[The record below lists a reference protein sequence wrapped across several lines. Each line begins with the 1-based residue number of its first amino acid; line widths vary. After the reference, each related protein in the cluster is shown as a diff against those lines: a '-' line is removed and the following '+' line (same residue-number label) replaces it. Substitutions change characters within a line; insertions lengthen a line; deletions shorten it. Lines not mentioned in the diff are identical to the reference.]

1 MKFILRNMWRRKAR
15 TFLTIFGIV
24 VGIFALTVLGG
35 LSARLTQQVQ
45 GAKTWYTSKISIV
58 PPGSSIFGGQESY
71 LDLSKIDE
79 IEAVPGVKIAV
90 AGIGVQL
97 EQGSSGFGAPEL
109 IIGSDLRGAEDELS
123 LIKLREGRILKD
135 GDTGKVLL
143 GSALAEKYNAQ
154 IGDTVVLK
162 NVPFEVVGIYETTL
176 SAPDSFAFVSYRDA
190 MDIYRSSSQFTQ
202 SDEVK
207 GFISGVLRDYVSE
220 QQAGEIFQRIFPS
233 IQGKDI
239 AATID
244 VIPESGVDMEMLSQR
259 IADEIPGIRVISPKE
274 AEKQISQF
282 SLIFNAILLG
292 IGFIA
297 LIVGG
302 LSIINTMI
310 MSVSERTQEIGLKK
324 AIGAETRSI
333 LGEYLLESSMIGFL
347 GGLIGMLLGLLTIY
361 LLNNATKSNNTVVF
375 AVTNTVIFGPVIFS
389 VVLGTLAGIIPA
401 YRASRLKPVDALKE
415 D

>member
-1 MKFILRNMWRRKAR
+1 MWRRKAR

-45 GAKTWYTSKISIV
+45 GAEAWYTSKISVV
-58 PPGSSIFGGQESY
+58 PPGSSIFGGDESY
-71 LDLSKIDE
+71 LELSKVQE
-79 IEAVPGVKIAV
+79 IEAVDGVKVAV
-90 AGIGVQL
+90 AGIGVSLNQD
-97 EQGSSGFGAPEL
+97 SSGFGAPEL
-109 IIGSDLRGAEDELS
+109 LIGSDLRGAEDELN
-123 LIKLREGRILKD
+123 LIDLREGRILRE
-135 GDTGKVLL
+135 GDSGKVVL
-143 GSALAEKYNAQ
+143 GSTLAEKYDAQ
-154 IGDTVVLK
+154 VGDTVELK
-162 NVPFEVVGIYETTL
+162 GVPFEVVGIYEPTL
-176 SAPDSFAFVSYRDA
+176 SAPDGFAFVSYRDA
-190 MDIYRSSSQFTQ
+190 MDIYLASSQFFQ
-202 SDEVK
+202 KEEIK
-207 GFISGVLRDYVSE
+207 GYVSGVLGDYVSDE
-220 QQAGEIFQRIFPS
+220 QAAEIYERIFPS
-233 IQGKDI
+233 IRGKDI

-244 VIPESGVDMEMLSQR
+244 VIPEEGVDMEALSQR
-259 IADEIPGIRVISPKE
+259 IAEEVPDIRVISPSE

-333 LGEYLLESSMIGFL
+333 LGEYLLESSMIGFI
-347 GGLIGMLLGLLTIY
+347 GGVIGMLLGLLTIF
-361 LLNNATKSNNTVVF
+361 LLNQATESSNTTVFAVSGTVVVGPVVF
-375 AVTNTVIFGPVIFS
+375 A
-389 VVLGTLAGIIPA
+389 VVLGTLAGLFPA
-401 YRASRLKPVDALKE
+401 FRASRLKPVDALKE